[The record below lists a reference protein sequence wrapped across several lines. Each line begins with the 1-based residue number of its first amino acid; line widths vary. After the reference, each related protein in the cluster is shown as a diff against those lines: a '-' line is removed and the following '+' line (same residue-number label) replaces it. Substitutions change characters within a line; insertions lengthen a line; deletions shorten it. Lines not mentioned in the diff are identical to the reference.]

1 MSLEAFAFL
10 ASADEINQDLSYCL
24 CAWPYVVFH
33 TEYRFNR
40 KESQRL
46 IMQHFVNGKI
56 FINPEWGE
64 KKTEKTQQLAN
75 A

>member
-1 MSLEAFAFL
+1 
-10 ASADEINQDLSYCL
+10 
-24 CAWPYVVFH
+24 
-33 TEYRFNR
+33 
-40 KESQRL
+40 
-46 IMQHFVNGKI
+46 MQHFVNGKI